1 VSDYNDYDPIGGHSR
16 EEAEDA
22 YAELF
27 YALHGGRTE
36 APTGKAREQVF
47 VIGHKAPDTDSIC
60 AAIAYARL
68 KAQLD
73 PARDYIP
80 CRAGRYGDEAAF
92 VLSYFDVPAPLLL
105 EDLKTRIRDINI
117 RTWPGVP
124 PDTSLREAWDLLKDR
139 GTVTL
144 PVTDKVNSGK
154 AGREGPL
161 GDKQKD
167 AEPLLG
173 LVTVKDIG
181 KVYLDNNDPA
191 LLTHAETPVRNLL
204 RVLGGRLVCGDVRTC
219 LRRGEIMIAAAGKE
233 LLAGYIE
240 PGDIVLV
247 ADREDI
253 QLFALEQ
260 GASCLVITVGATAS
274 GTVRA
279 LAREKDALLIE
290 TGFDTFQAARLM
302 NQSIPVRFAMATKDI
317 VSFSPDD
324 PLADVVKAIGRSRH
338 RDFPVLDRQGN
349 FKGMISRRFL
359 LDAPPR
365 RAILVDHNEK
375 TQAVAGI
382 DEAYIEEI
390 IDHHRIAPIE
400 TIHPITF
407 RNQPYGSTCTI
418 LYELYAENGIEPDRQ
433 TAGLLCAAILS
444 DTLMFRSPTTTRADR
459 ACCAA
464 LANLAGLDIE
474 DFATRMFSAGAAAVS
489 SAKDMGDP
497 EALLL
502 RDFKI
507 FPYETGKIGVSQIN
521 FMDRESLSS
530 VCAALRPALESVR
543 KRKEVTR
550 LFVLLTNIPES
561 FSDVLFS
568 GDGAETL
575 LETAFEKQAENGLL
589 HLNDVVS
596 RKLQFVPELLQ
607 TLQEV

>member
-1 VSDYNDYDPIGGHSR
+1 MSDYNDYDPIGGHTR

-27 YALHGGRTE
+27 HALHGGRAATQ
-36 APTGKAREQVF
+36 ADKAREKVF
-47 VIGHKAPDTDSIC
+47 VIGHKAPDTDSVC

-68 KAQLD
+68 KAQID

-80 CRAGRYGDEAAF
+80 CRAGRYGDETAF
-92 VLSYFDVPAPLLL
+92 VLSHFGAESPLLL

-144 PVTDKVNSGK
+144 PVTAKR
-154 AGREGPL
+154 A
-161 GDKQKD
+161 D

-204 RVLGGRLVCGDVRTC
+204 RVLGGRLVCGDGQSN
-219 LRRGEIMIAAAGKE
+219 LRWGEVLIAAAGKE
-233 LLAGYIE
+233 RLAGYIE

-247 ADREDI
+247 ADREDM

-279 LAREKDALLIE
+279 LAREKNAILIE

-302 NQSIPVRFAMATKDI
+302 NQSIPVRFAMATEDI

-324 PLADVVKAIGRSRH
+324 PLSDVIKAIGRSRH
-338 RDFPVLDRQGN
+338 RDFPVLDRRGD
-349 FKGMISRRFL
+349 FIGMISRRFL
-359 LDAPPR
+359 LDAPQR
-365 RAILVDHNEK
+365 HAILVDHNEK
-375 TQAVAGI
+375 TQAIAGI

-464 LANLAGLDIE
+464 LANLAGIDIE
-474 DFATRMFSAGAAAVS
+474 AFATQMFSAGAAAVS
-489 SAKDMGDP
+489 SAEDVTDP

-502 RDFKI
+502 RDFKV
-507 FPYETGKIGVSQIN
+507 FPYETGKLCVSQIN
-521 FMDRESLSS
+521 FMDRESLSR

-543 KRKEVTR
+543 KRKEATR

-561 FSDVLFS
+561 YSDVIFT
-568 GDGAETL
+568 GDGAGTL
-575 LETAFEKQAENGLL
+575 LESAFEKQPENGVL

-607 TLQEV
+607 ALQDI